1 MTSELAYVSGPLLL
15 ADISG
20 YTSFLQ
26 NVATAHRDDSF
37 RDGVPDA
44 YAMMSDLLDGIVGQV
59 VPPFTLAKLEG
70 DAVFAFA
77 ADGDDVPRAAAM
89 LDRIRGCYADF
100 RRRVGS
106 ARQVWTCRCDAC
118 SKIDLLDLKFIL
130 HEGSFVLQSIAGGQ
144 ELVGPA
150 VVMAHR
156 LLKSRAAELI
166 GTGAYIL
173 ITESAVDRFDVPPD
187 GSLPLVET
195 YEHYEPVHAR
205 VYPLRSLP
213 SPARSPVRARRLRG
227 ARPARDTR
235 LRAGAVESAAQ

>member
-1 MTSELAYVSGPLLL
+1 MTTEPAYVSGPLLL
-15 ADISG
+15 ADIGG

-26 NVATAHRDDSF
+26 NVATEHRDDAF
-37 RDGVPDA
+37 LEGVPDA
-44 YAMMSDLLDGIVGQV
+44 YAMISDLLDGIVGQV

-77 ADGDDVPRAAAM
+77 EDGDDVPRADAM
-89 LDRIRGCYADF
+89 LDRIRDCYADF

-106 ARQVWTCRCDAC
+106 ASQVWTCRCNAC
-118 SKIDLLDLKFIL
+118 SKIDLLDLKFVL

-144 ELVGPA
+144 ELVGSA

-156 LLKSRAAELI
+156 LLKSGAAELI

-173 ITESAVDRFDVPPD
+173 ITESAVDRFDVPTD

-195 YEHYEPVHAR
+195 YEHYEPV
-205 VYPLRSLP
+205 PLVCTP
-213 SPARSPVRARRLRG
+213 F
-227 ARPARDTR
+227 
-235 LRAGAVESAAQ
+235 AAAPPCPIPGSCPTTSRCQPGS